1 MTLKAVADAID
12 KAAAKRSK
20 PARLE
25 VAPCGCGYPGEVRRP
40 YVRTWQTGESQAMAE
55 VVCPACGRR
64 GPARAGA
71 DRDAAMRKAAE
82 AWAK

>member
-12 KAAAKRSK
+12 AAAAKRSK

-40 YVRTWQTGESQAMAE
+40 YVRTWQTRESPAMAE
-55 VVCPACGRR
+55 VVCPACGRK
-64 GPARAGA
+64 GPAREGE
-71 DRDAAMRKAAE
+71 DRDAAMRAAAE